1 MNADYKLYILVT
13 FLVLLLMAENLF
25 PLRKMTQ
32 PKINRY
38 ATNFL
43 MAGLSFILVKLI
55 TLRVVLFFSDFAVQN
70 KIGLFQILNIE
81 NSLVALALSVLV
93 LDYTLYFW
101 HKLCHQWHF
110 LWRFHLV
117 HHTDMDMDVTT
128 ASRFHFG
135 ELFFSMFFRSAQ
147 VVIFGIDPV
156 SLVLFETLVT
166 LSAQFHHSNLALPK
180 KIDSFINAIFVTP
193 RMHGLHHSVVQSETD
208 SNYSTIFSFWDRLH
222 QTKSKDV
229 SIDKLEI
236 GVAGYQNPHELGV
249 KGLLLLPFT
258 KPRPWRLAN
267 GHVPK
272 R

>member
-1 MNADYKLYILVT
+1 MNADYKPYILVI
-13 FLVLLLMAENLF
+13 FLVLLLIFENLF
-25 PLRKMTQ
+25 PLRKMAQ
-32 PKINRY
+32 PKIKRY

-43 MAGLSFILVKLI
+43 IAGLSFLVVKLL
-55 TLRVVLFFSDFAVQN
+55 TLRVVLFFSDFVVQN
-70 KIGLFQILNIE
+70 KIGVFQILNTE
-81 NSLVALALSVLV
+81 NSLIALALAVLA

-101 HKLCHQWHF
+101 HKLCHQWRF

-156 SLVLFETLVT
+156 SLILFETLVT

-180 KIDSFINAIFVTP
+180 KIDFFINSIFVTP
-193 RMHGLHHSVVQSETD
+193 RMHGLHHSLVQSETD
-208 SNYSTIFSFWDRLH
+208 SNYSTIFSFWDHLH
-222 QTKSKDV
+222 KTKSKDV
-229 SIDKLEI
+229 LIDELKI
-236 GVAGYQNPHELGV
+236 GVAGYQNPNELEV

-258 KPRPWRLAN
+258 QPRPWRMAN